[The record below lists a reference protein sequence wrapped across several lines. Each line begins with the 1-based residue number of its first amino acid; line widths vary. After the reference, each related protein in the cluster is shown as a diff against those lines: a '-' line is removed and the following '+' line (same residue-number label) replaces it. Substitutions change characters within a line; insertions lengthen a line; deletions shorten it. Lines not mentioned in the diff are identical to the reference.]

1 MAYNIGDIVRVTAY
15 FTVDAVA
22 TDPSSGP
29 TCKYKDPSASVVS
42 KTYPGDAE
50 VVKDDTGRYHL
61 DITIDDS
68 GTWYYN
74 WSGTGAAQGAEEGS
88 FPVAETE
95 FP

>member
-1 MAYNIGDIVRVTAY
+1 MAYNIGDIVRVTAF
-15 FTVDAVA
+15 FTIDGVA

-29 TCKYKDPSASVVS
+29 TCKYKDPTPTTVS

-50 VVKDDTGRYHL
+50 IVKDATGRYHR
-61 DITIDDS
+61 DITIDQS

-74 WSGTGAAQGAEEGS
+74 WAGTGTAQGAEEGS
-88 FPVAETE
+88 FEVEETE